1 MRQVCAGRAD
11 NICTDT
17 VISITERAA
26 NEKGRGKKAWQTQGC
41 SFLRLSWLTPTEI
54 LDGIQVG
61 DYNKMD
67 YGNSNVAGKMR
78 RSDGRTDDKEYDGIR
93 TL

>member
-1 MRQVCAGRAD
+1 MIVH
-11 NICTDT
+11 
-17 VISITERAA
+17 SIDGW
-26 NEKGRGKKAWQTQGC
+26 KSYSHKAVKA
-41 SFLRLSWLTPTEI
+41 FTPTEI

-78 RSDGRTDDKEYDGIR
+78 RSDGRTDDKEYDGIWQM
-93 TL
+93 

>member
-1 MRQVCAGRAD
+1 MAWEKR
-11 NICTDT
+11 T
-17 VISITERAA
+17 A
-26 NEKGRGKKAWQTQGC
+26 NARMILPA
-41 SFLRLSWLTPTEI
+41 LVMALPTEI

-78 RSDGRTDDKEYDGIR
+78 RSDGRTDDKEYDGIWQM
-93 TL
+93 

>member
-1 MRQVCAGRAD
+1 MIVHLSYD
-11 NICTDT
+11 WKSYNH
-17 VISITERAA
+17 
-26 NEKGRGKKAWQTQGC
+26 KAVKT
-41 SFLRLSWLTPTEI
+41 LTPTEI

-78 RSDGRTDDKEYDGIR
+78 RPDGRTDDKEYDGIWQM
-93 TL
+93 

>member
-1 MRQVCAGRAD
+1 M
-11 NICTDT
+11 
-17 VISITERAA
+17 
-26 NEKGRGKKAWQTQGC
+26 
-41 SFLRLSWLTPTEI
+41 SWLTPTEI

-78 RSDGRTDDKEYDGIR
+78 RSDGRTDDKEYDGIWR
-93 TL
+93 CEICEDNRKFTVEMKSVNHRYLDVNLRMPKKLISSKLRSAIF

>member
-1 MRQVCAGRAD
+1 LY
-11 NICTDT
+11 ILLY
-17 VISITERAA
+17 SW
-26 NEKGRGKKAWQTQGC
+26 KSYSHKAVKA
-41 SFLRLSWLTPTEI
+41 FTPTEI

-78 RSDGRTDDKEYDGIR
+78 RSDGRTDDKEYDGIWQM
-93 TL
+93 

>member
-1 MRQVCAGRAD
+1 M
-11 NICTDT
+11 
-17 VISITERAA
+17 
-26 NEKGRGKKAWQTQGC
+26 KRGVGKTHGKRKDDP

-78 RSDGRTDDKEYDGIR
+78 RSDGRTDDKEYDGIWQM
-93 TL
+93 

>member
-1 MRQVCAGRAD
+1 MSGVKWSAVDDKR
-11 NICTDT
+11 CTA
-17 VISITERAA
+17 VIKPACEDEILVH
-26 NEKGRGKKAWQTQGC
+26 GRGLHG
-41 SFLRLSWLTPTEI
+41 LTAPTEI

-78 RSDGRTDDKEYDGIR
+78 RSDGRTDDKEYDGIWQM
-93 TL
+93 

>member
-1 MRQVCAGRAD
+1 MVH
-11 NICTDT
+11 I
-17 VISITERAA
+17 
-26 NEKGRGKKAWQTQGC
+26 KA
-41 SFLRLSWLTPTEI
+41 FTPTEI

-78 RSDGRTDDKEYDGIR
+78 RPDGRTDDKEYDGIWQM
-93 TL
+93 